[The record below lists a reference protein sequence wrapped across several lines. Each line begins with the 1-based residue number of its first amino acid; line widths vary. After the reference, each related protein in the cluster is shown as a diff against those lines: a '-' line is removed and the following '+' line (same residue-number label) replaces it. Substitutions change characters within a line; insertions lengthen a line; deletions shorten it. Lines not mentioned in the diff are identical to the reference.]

1 MTQFVNFLFGNTEI
15 LATFNSDIS
24 IFGTSFM
31 KKQWWIRVAIASA
44 LLLPIPGIVW
54 IFSVIRTVQ
63 SQQKTIQ
70 STVEKIAALTEL
82 QQQVYKLEEVI
93 SVNFLPNA
101 SDSSSENWRQLYA
114 KTWQTTMRV
123 EWSDKMI
130 FDMRPSLPR
139 VDNLY
144 QRMYRKKF
152 KIATFRQDS
161 AKIENLA
168 AEFIDE
174 VHRAAESLG
183 ITAEKLRLQNAK
195 TSSALAL
202 EWEKIIRILIAT
214 AILLVVIPV
223 LFLIVWQTLRVAA
236 RKRRQT
242 QTLEGHLNA
251 FLETSN
257 NGYCLLDTSY
267 KIIHLNAQFHR
278 LFFYRYQIHLREGK
292 NLISELSQDGKA
304 SWALMFTRVLKGERF
319 SVEQNFPLQDKTGHL
334 EIFLNPVLRNN
345 VVTGI
350 SLALHETTKE
360 KKNTESLDRRVLD
373 LQESVDSQ
381 DKIIQSIL
389 NETTE
394 GVALINDKGE
404 TLFANRLAQAVLHA
418 AHENANLNLWSGI
431 YGVYYC
437 DTKKIVEASALP
449 VERALRGETW
459 EGEKLF
465 VRVENF
471 MDGIEILVSC
481 RPLFEKNPARG
492 SLLLFKPVPEKS
504 SGLEV
509 KEIIREIEIIREVP
523 VEVVLEREV
532 VREVPVEII
541 REIEVIKEV
550 LKPVEVLKEIPV
562 SAQDTRHKEK
572 FEFALRHI
580 SDWII
585 VLSSEGII
593 THGNYSVEQMIGQ
606 SAGSLSGK
614 SIFDLVHPDD
624 HSKLALFQKDA
635 VLGNGH
641 SLEIRIA
648 QNNNWIPLKAQ
659 LHKSVDEIVMIG
671 KMSDAEL
678 QPRRQKPAG
687 VSMTCSPFGVITS
700 VEGSSS
706 FFKLEPSA
714 LIGQSAFKFFED
726 KSNIR
731 ETIYRALDGIAF
743 SIQYDREGMN
753 YLLKGRPT
761 YNNDQV
767 VNGIQIDFESQA

>member
-1 MTQFVNFLFGNTEI
+1 
-15 LATFNSDIS
+15 
-24 IFGTSFM
+24 M